1 MNEHEQQTRDN
12 GRDISEWI
20 YKALSGHTASY
31 LQRKGTKINLALL
44 CTKKKIL
51 NKQYKSIN
59 AKQYFTT
66 HHFVLISSKNIKR
79 SLNILN
85 IFKIKKII
93 ILHF

>member
-44 CTKKKIL
+44 CTKKKFLI
-51 NKQYKSIN
+51 NSI
-59 AKQYFTT
+59 K
-66 HHFVLISSKNIKR
+66 V
-79 SLNILN
+79 
-85 IFKIKKII
+85 
-93 ILHF
+93 